1 MRLSEV
7 GEWGLIERLRPY
19 CSDRTGDDGAVLAV
33 RPGYRLV
40 VSTDMLVDGVH
51 FSDRTT
57 GPVDVGWRA
66 AAANLSDLAAM
77 GASPLGAVVALAAPP
92 TTEWAWVEG
101 VYQGLQAGLQTYGAT
116 LDGGDTVRA
125 PGRSLTVTV
134 LGEVHP
140 DRVWRRSAAQPG
152 QVLWVSGPHGR
163 SRAGLALLQG
173 ELQVPEPLAT
183 ELRLAHQRPRPR
195 CDVVPAVPPGP
206 WAAIDS
212 SDGLAIALLQLCQ
225 SSGVGARL
233 DWDALPLS
241 TEAVTGEQ
249 ARQWGLYGGED
260 FELVMAL
267 PRAIAQDLCRQFP
280 ESAIVGTVVAE
291 PGIPGLEGD
300 RAFRHFSP

>member
-1 MRLSEV
+1 MRLSDL
-7 GEWGLIERLRPY
+7 GEWELLARLRPY
-19 CSDRTGDDGAVLAV
+19 CSDRTGDDGAVLPM
-33 RPGYRLV
+33 RPGHRLV

-57 GPVDVGWRA
+57 SPVDVGWRA

-77 GASPLGAVVALAAPP
+77 GATPLGAVVALAAPP

-101 VYQGLQAGLQTYGAT
+101 VYQGLQAGLQAYGAT

-134 LGEVHP
+134 LGEVLP
-140 DRVWRRSAAQPG
+140 DRIWRRSAAQPG

-173 ELQVPEPLAT
+173 EIQVPEPLAT
-183 ELRLAHQRPRPR
+183 EWRLAHQRPRPR
-195 CDVVPAVPPGP
+195 LDVVRAMPPGP

-233 DWDALPLS
+233 DWTALPLLS
-241 TEAVTGEQ
+241 APVDDER
-249 ARQWGLYGGED
+249 ARDWGLYGGED

-267 PRAIAQDLCRQFP
+267 PPAIAADLCGRFP
-280 ESAIVGTVVAE
+280 ESRVVGTVVAA
-291 PGIPGLEGD
+291 PGIPGLD
-300 RAFRHFSP
+300 THPAFHHF